1 MEVATGSLMGTSPAG
16 FALVSP
22 LLLILCAFWD
32 PLVWRAVTTVFSA
45 LTQKV
50 SAGRSFKDHLVLPLY
65 FSNEEIGPGTEV
77 PWAKVAPQ
85 VKSTTMNRA
94 PGS

>member
-1 MEVATGSLMGTSPAG
+1 MTPQHFPSG
-16 FALVSP
+16 FASVSP
-22 LLLILCAFWD
+22 LLLIPCIFWD

-45 LTQKV
+45 LAQKV
-50 SAGRSFKDHLVLPLY
+50 SAGRSFKDHLGLPLY
-65 FSNEEIGPGTEV
+65 FSNEEIDPGTEV
-77 PWAKVAPQ
+77 SWTKVTPQ